1 MCFKSSVLGFGGR
14 KLGLVLLITLSNAL
28 GPTDRDG
35 RCPRL
40 GGSDREE
47 LGGEAVEFV
56 VGMDSE
62 VVADEAETSEL
73 GDSTVPA
80 ESGGM

>member
-1 MCFKSSVLGFGGR
+1 MGFGGR

-40 GGSDREE
+40 GVSNREE
-47 LGGEAVEFV
+47 LGGKAAEFGVGIDPDV
-56 VGMDSE
+56 V
-62 VVADEAETSEL
+62 VDEAETSEL
-73 GDSTVPA
+73 GESTVPG
-80 ESGGM
+80 ESGGI